1 MNKFLLVTLGVAS
14 SMLIMDI
21 VWLSVMS
28 KKLYR
33 PYLEDMIADK
43 FRLTPAMAF
52 YLIYVLGLVH
62 FSALPA
68 VGQMSLRDSIFNGGL
83 FGAVAYSTYDLTN
96 YATLKKWSLVVTV
109 IDISWGI
116 VLSAVASSCGYLSW
130 FLLS

>member
-1 MNKFLLVTLGVAS
+1 MNKFFLVTLGVAS

-21 VWLSVMS
+21 IWLSVMS

-33 PYLEDMIADK
+33 PHLGDMIADQ
-43 FRLTPAMAF
+43 FRLTPAIAF

-68 VGQMSLRDSIFNGGL
+68 VEQMSIRDSIVNGGL

-96 YATLKKWSLVVTV
+96 YATLRKWSLIVTV
-109 IDISWGI
+109 IDIIWGI
-116 VLSAVASSCGYLSW
+116 ILSAVASSCGYLSW
-130 FLLS
+130 VLLS